1 MVTIQIPLLW
11 HLCIQRKENLSVS
24 CLEAEKV
31 EMWHKVLEGVDQ
43 EDLKVEQ
50 QIEKMVLVASE
61 HIFYLEKT

>member
-1 MVTIQIPLLW
+1 
-11 HLCIQRKENLSVS
+11 
-24 CLEAEKV
+24 
-31 EMWHKVLEGVDQ
+31 MWHKVLEGVDQ